1 MLFALYEKIALE
13 VNFMAQ
19 YQIFS
24 DSSCDLSTELRK
36 ANNIEYFYFGL
47 VVDGVEYKA
56 DLDWVEYSQEEFYGW
71 LSAGKKVKTTQVSM
85 EEVMNKVR
93 PYFKKGIDVIY
104 IGCSS
109 ALTGSMNLF
118 ELAKKELLE
127 EFPDRKMIGV
137 DSLTAAC
144 TLGML
149 VVDAARQ
156 QQAGASIEELEKW
169 VYDNRFFYNQFATVD
184 TLSYLKAAGRIKG
197 TAAFF
202 GNIIGVKPIFISD
215 RKGNNFTINKVKGT
229 KASLN
234 ELFEGVKNA
243 FVPGETKEIYVGH
256 GNVIDRAELLKKRIE
271 EELKVPVRIEV
282 IGPIVGT
289 TCGPGVIA
297 TFCRGKEVTRY
308 EGDGIKE

>member
-1 MLFALYEKIALE
+1 
-13 VNFMAQ
+13 MAK
-19 YQIFS
+19 YQIFT

-56 DLDWVEYSQEEFYGW
+56 DLDWQEYTQEEFYGW

-85 EEVMNKVR
+85 EEVLLKVR
-93 PYFKKGIDVIY
+93 PYFEKGIDIIY

-118 ELAKKELLE
+118 ELAKQQLME

-137 DSLTAAC
+137 DSLAAAC
-144 TLGML
+144 TLGMMVL
-149 VVDAARQ
+149 DASKEQ
-156 QQAGASIEELEKW
+156 KKGLSIEELQQW
-169 VYDNRFFYNQFATVD
+169 VLDNRFFYNQFATVD
-184 TLSYLKAAGRIKG
+184 TLTYLKAAGRIKG
-197 TAAFF
+197 AAAFF
-202 GNIIGVKPIFISD
+202 GNIMGVKPIFISD
-215 RKGNNFTINKVKGT
+215 RKGNNLTINKVKGT

-234 ELFEGVKNA
+234 ELFEDVKA
-243 FVPGETKEIYVGH
+243 AMVPGVTEEIFIGQ
-256 GNVIDRAELLKKRIE
+256 GMAQDRAELLKKRVE
-271 EELKVPVRIEV
+271 DELHIKATVQW

-297 TFCRGKEVTRY
+297 TFCKGKEVTRY
-308 EGDGIKE
+308 EGDNVQ

>member
-1 MLFALYEKIALE
+1 
-13 VNFMAQ
+13 MAK

-36 ANNIEYFYFGL
+36 ENNLEYFYFGL
-47 VVDGVEYKA
+47 VVDGVEYRA
-56 DLDWVEYSQEEFYGW
+56 DLDWKDYTQEEFYGW
-71 LSAGKKVKTTQVSM
+71 LSAGRKVKTTQVSM

-93 PYFKKGIDVIY
+93 PYFEKGIDVIY

-118 ELAKKELLE
+118 ELAKKELME

-137 DSLTAAC
+137 DSLLASCA
-144 TLGML
+144 LGMFL
-149 VVDAARQ
+149 LDASKK
-156 QQAGASIEELEKW
+156 QAEGLSIEELEQW
-169 VYDNRFFYNQFATVD
+169 ALSNRFFYNQFATVD
-184 TLSYLKAAGRIKG
+184 TLTYLKAAGRIKG

-202 GNIIGVKPIFISD
+202 GNILGVKPIFISD
-215 RKGNNFTINKVKGT
+215 RKGNNLTVNKVKGT

-243 FVPGETKEIYVGH
+243 FVPSETQEIFIGQ
-256 GNVIDRAELLKKRIE
+256 GLAQERAEALKKRVE
-271 EELKVPVRIEV
+271 DELKVKATVQW

-308 EGDGIKE
+308 EGDGIK

>member
-1 MLFALYEKIALE
+1 
-13 VNFMAQ
+13 MAK
-19 YQIFS
+19 YQIFT

-36 ANNIEYFYFGL
+36 QNNIDYFHFGL
-47 VVDGVEYKA
+47 VVDGVEYPA
-56 DLDWVEYSQEEFYGW
+56 DLDWEAYSPEEFYGW

-85 EEVMNKVR
+85 EEVMKKVR
-93 PYFKKGIDVIY
+93 PYFEQGIDVIY

-118 ELAKKELLE
+118 ELAKNELLD

-137 DSLTAAC
+137 DSLAAAC
-144 TLGML
+144 TLGIMVL
-149 VVDAARQ
+149 DAAKEQRK
-156 QQAGASIEELEKW
+156 GLNIEELQQW
-169 VYDNRFFYNQFATVD
+169 VLDNRFFYNQFATVD
-184 TLSYLKAAGRIKG
+184 TLTYLKAAGRIKG

-202 GNIIGVKPIFISD
+202 GNIMGVKPIFISD
-215 RKGNNFTINKVKGT
+215 RKGNNFTVNKVKGT

-234 ELFEGVKNA
+234 ELFECVKNA
-243 FVPGETKEIYVGH
+243 MIPGETKEIFIGQ
-256 GNVIDRAELLKKRIE
+256 GMAQERAELLKKRIE
-271 EELKVPVRIEV
+271 EELNMPAVIQW

-308 EGDGIKE
+308 DGDGK

>member
-1 MLFALYEKIALE
+1 
-13 VNFMAQ
+13 MAK

-56 DLDWVEYSQEEFYGW
+56 DLDWKDYTPEEFYGW

-85 EEVMNKVR
+85 EEVLTKVR
-93 PYFKKGIDVIY
+93 PYFEQGIDVIY

-118 ELAKKELLE
+118 ELAKQQLME
-127 EFPDRKMIGV
+127 EFPERKMIGV
-137 DSLTAAC
+137 DSLTASC
-144 TLGML
+144 TLGVLML
-149 VVDAARQ
+149 DAAKQ
-156 QQAGASIEELEKW
+156 QQKGLSIEELQQW
-169 VYDNRFFYNQFATVD
+169 VIDNRFFYNQFATVD
-184 TLSYLKAAGRIKG
+184 TLTYLKEAGRIKG

-202 GNIIGVKPIFISD
+202 GNIFGVKPIFISD

-234 ELFEGVKNA
+234 ELFELVKNA
-243 FVPGETKEIYVGH
+243 MIPGETDEIFIGQ
-256 GNVIDRAELLKKRIE
+256 GMAQERAEFLKKRVE
-271 EELKVPVRIEV
+271 DELKVKATVLW

-308 EGDGIKE
+308 DGDGVKE

>member
-1 MLFALYEKIALE
+1 
-13 VNFMAQ
+13 MAK

-56 DLDWVEYSQEEFYGW
+56 DLDWKAYSQEEFYGW
-71 LSAGKKVKTTQVSM
+71 LSAGKKVKTTQVTM
-85 EEVMNKVR
+85 EEVMTKVR
-93 PYFKKGIDVIY
+93 PLFEQGIDVIY

-118 ELAKKELLE
+118 ELAKKELME

-137 DSLTAAC
+137 DSLTAAP

-149 VVDAARQ
+149 VLDAAKQ
-156 QQAGASIEELEKW
+156 QQKGLSIEELEQW
-169 VYDNRFFYNQFATVD
+169 VFDNRFFYNQFATVD
-184 TLSYLKAAGRIKG
+184 TLTFLKAAGRIKG

-202 GNIIGVKPIFISD
+202 GNIMGVKPIFISD
-215 RKGNNFTINKVKGT
+215 RKGNNFTIAKVKGT

-234 ELFEGVKNA
+234 ALFDYIKEA
-243 FVPGETKEIYVGH
+243 MIPGETEEI
-256 GNVIDRAELLKKRIE
+256 VIGQGMAMERAELLKKRVE
-271 EELKVPVRIEV
+271 EELHVKASIYW

-308 EGDGIKE
+308 DGDGVK

>member
-1 MLFALYEKIALE
+1 
-13 VNFMAQ
+13 MAK

-47 VVDGVEYKA
+47 VVDGVEYRA
-56 DLDWVEYSQEEFYGW
+56 DLDWVDYSQEEFYGW

-85 EEVMNKVR
+85 EEVVTKVR
-93 PYFKKGIDVIY
+93 PYFEKGIDIIY

-118 ELAKKELLE
+118 ELAKQELLE

-137 DSLTAAC
+137 DSLAASC
-144 TLGML
+144 TLGIMVL
-149 VVDAARQ
+149 DAAKEQ
-156 QQAGASIEELEKW
+156 QKGASIEELQQW
-169 VYDNRFFYNQFATVD
+169 VLDNRFFYNQFATVD
-184 TLSYLKAAGRIKG
+184 TLTYLKAAGRIKG
-197 TAAFF
+197 AAAFF
-202 GNIIGVKPIFISD
+202 GNIMGVKPIFISD
-215 RKGNNFTINKVKGT
+215 RKGNNFTVNKVKGT

-234 ELFEGVKNA
+234 ELFEDVKNA
-243 FVPGETKEIYVGH
+243 IVPGVTDEIFIGQ
-256 GNVIDRAELLKKRIE
+256 GMAQDRAELLKKRVE
-271 EELKVPVRIEV
+271 DELNMKATVLW

-297 TFCRGKEVTRY
+297 TFCHGKEVTRY
-308 EGDGIKE
+308 EGDNVQQ